1 MPKTCALRIASFAC
15 ILFSA
20 ATGYAPAAE
29 QRVALVIGN
38 SDYPSARLR
47 NPVNDA
53 NAMAAKLRTLGF
65 DVILRTDANQR
76 DMSRAISEFGTKL
89 KLGSVGLFY
98 FAGHGMQAE
107 DFARLGSGA
116 QQVQLLRCSASGRR

>member
-1 MPKTCALRIASFAC
+1 MPEPSRALIVLLVALAMFFFAQSC
-15 ILFSA
+15 H
-20 ATGYAPAAE
+20 AAE
-29 QRVALVIGN
+29 HRVALVIGN
-38 SDYPSARLR
+38 SAYPAAPLN

-76 DMSRAISEFGTKL
+76 AMSRAIGEFGKQL

-98 FAGHGMQAE
+98 FAGHGI
-107 DFARLGSGA
+107 
-116 QQVQLLRCSASGRR
+116 QVRGKNFLVP